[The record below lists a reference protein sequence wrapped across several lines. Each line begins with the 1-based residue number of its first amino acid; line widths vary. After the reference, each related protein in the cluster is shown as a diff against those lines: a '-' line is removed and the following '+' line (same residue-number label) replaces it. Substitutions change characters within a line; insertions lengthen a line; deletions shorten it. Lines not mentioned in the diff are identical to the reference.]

1 METTE
6 RIKKVEYV
14 LDLLRCKVK
23 LEQYRDA
30 LIKEVEEKST
40 RMSELDFKEG
50 IMNWQKKI
58 SNLSVKIKIVYVN
71 ISTI

>member
-6 RIKKVEYV
+6 QIKKVEYV
-14 LDLLRCKVK
+14 LDLLRRKVK

>member
-6 RIKKVEYV
+6 QIKKVEYV
-14 LDLLRCKVK
+14 LDLLRRKVK

-40 RMSELDFKEG
+40 RMSELDFKE
-50 IMNWQKKI
+50 
-58 SNLSVKIKIVYVN
+58 
-71 ISTI
+71 